1 MELISPSHPSAFDI
15 SVRCMPTV
23 KAIAQGRS
31 DDPATP
37 VVLPRATFYARGPRV
52 RAGTRLPYALVIQEG
67 TTEAST
73 RGAG

>member
-15 SVRCMPTV
+15 SVCYMP
-23 KAIAQGRS
+23 IAQGRS

-52 RAGTRLPYALVIQEG
+52 RAGTRLPYARVIQEG